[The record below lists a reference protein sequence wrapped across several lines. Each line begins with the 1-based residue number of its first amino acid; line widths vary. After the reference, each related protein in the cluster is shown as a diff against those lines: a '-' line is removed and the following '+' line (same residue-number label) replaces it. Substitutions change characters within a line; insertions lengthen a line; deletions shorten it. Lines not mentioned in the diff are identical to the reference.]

1 MNHSIVIRNV
11 RISYWYFALLFLSC
25 LFLSIRLVFNPTVS
39 NSTDGFLYLI
49 WNGPLSQVAIV
60 ISCISIL
67 YVDSKITGVL
77 KSNLKANLIS
87 CCFAGAVLLLPI
99 CIVYLISLVL
109 FPAPIIGYIPVS
121 IRGTIWAEVYTLGNG
136 KLMVLLIAL
145 LAFLGGCLWASV
157 ALTIAKAL
165 DKKIYGVLFAIIL
178 YHVINSLFI
187 GTEMPFLAPH
197 NLWFPTLA
205 SNIPI
210 YIIALVQIVAIAM
223 TIGILAT
230 WSQTRIGHHAQSN
243 KANPKTFALIIAVA
257 AIVYSVICIYPVFKA
272 AATYGYGINVL
283 EPICFL
289 FSTEKSILIL
299 NTCCVAFVLIVLKE
313 HDKTNCF
320 VYILFCVV
328 IFYFVLLIVLCILFI
343 SMGFIS
349 NDWSQFAYY
358 YTHTSLSNSINY
370 FQITF
375 MPSYIAAFQPVGF
388 LLTSTGLIMVFSLLC
403 AVIIRVADDLL
414 AFEDGIV
421 VVLLLQE
428 IWVTMCQLSVYI
440 QFLSPFAHAIIGNHS
455 FGYDYKPTITTSFYV
470 LFSQIVFALLFDYII
485 TVRKKNRLASGR
497 RKKQGG

>member
-67 YVDSKITGVL
+67 YVDSKSTGAL

-187 GTEMPFLAPH
+187 GTETPFLAPH

-210 YIIALVQIVAIAM
+210 YIIALIQIVAIAM
-223 TIGILAT
+223 TIGILVT
-230 WSQTRIGHHAQSN
+230 WSQTRISHHAQSN

-299 NTCCVAFVLIVLKE
+299 NTFCAAFVLIVLKE
-313 HDKTNCF
+313 HDKTNWF

-328 IFYFVLLIVLCILFI
+328 MFYFILLLVLCILFI

-349 NDWSQFAYY
+349 NDWSQFTY
-358 YTHTSLSNSINY
+358 
-370 FQITF
+370 
-375 MPSYIAAFQPVGF
+375 
-388 LLTSTGLIMVFSLLC
+388 
-403 AVIIRVADDLL
+403 
-414 AFEDGIV
+414 
-421 VVLLLQE
+421 
-428 IWVTMCQLSVYI
+428 
-440 QFLSPFAHAIIGNHS
+440 
-455 FGYDYKPTITTSFYV
+455 
-470 LFSQIVFALLFDYII
+470 
-485 TVRKKNRLASGR
+485 
-497 RKKQGG
+497 